1 VGAARWRRRAPM
13 NAERQFGVPSPQIE
27 SRLPHRTHPP
37 RSNSTFCR
45 AVRQSV
51 RDPQLRAERGRD
63 LMPKYLFEASYTPEA
78 VEGIRKAGAAS
89 RAAVVSDMC
98 SELGGKL
105 DSFHFAFGDV
115 DAFVVCD
122 LPDDEAAAAAA
133 FTVGASGV
141 GRITTIKLLTIEEA
155 DAALRRSVSYRPP
168 GS

>member
-1 VGAARWRRRAPM
+1 
-13 NAERQFGVPSPQIE
+13 
-27 SRLPHRTHPP
+27 
-37 RSNSTFCR
+37 
-45 AVRQSV
+45 
-51 RDPQLRAERGRD
+51 
-63 LMPKYLFEASYTPEA
+63 MPKYLFEASYTPEA

-89 RAAVVSDMC
+89 RAAAVSDMC

-105 DSFHFAFGDV
+105 DTFHFAFGDV

-133 FTVGASGV
+133 FTVGASAA
-141 GRITTIKLLTIEEA
+141 GRINTIKLLTIEEA